1 MCQSLEDCLVSRI
14 GFRVFLVVVG
24 SILAAVITINV
35 HYVLFR
41 QPTMAPESA
50 PSPDLNGAVSS
61 AVVRDYGTKI
71 PDPQLYLHNRTKVL
85 IWSDDDGVFFA
96 QLSRQIIY
104 LRTAKRG
111 CSVLNRCAFSSDKRK
126 FDRADAVI
134 VASKNST
141 SLRNLAQAFDVG
153 SKIWTLLL
161 PDPSYHSAFIETV
174 GSVQKFDSLVSYL
187 PNSTFPLV
195 RIRFEPRTRD
205 AHFSP
210 GPTKSTLLGISQ
222 ERAELLAQSHRSS
235 HKRHDVGSS
244 LARKHKRETGY
255 GRRVVA
261 TILDECHS
269 PGNRESYIDELRKTE
284 PGRPRSCH

>member
-50 PSPDLNGAVSS
+50 PRPDLNGAVSS

-269 PGNRESYIDELRKTE
+269 PGNRESYIDEMRKTE
-284 PGRPRSCH
+284 PGEPRSCH